1 MSAAIDVERR
11 RERRRALRAW
21 VEAGGDVGALAD
33 LDRRVAHARAT
44 DWPGRPAGP
53 EPRQGIPDLDLPDD
67 ELWREGQ
74 R

>member
-1 MSAAIDVERR
+1 MSAAMDVERR
-11 RERRRALRAW
+11 RERGRALRTW

-33 LDRRVAHARAT
+33 LDRRVARAAAT

-67 ELWREGQ
+67 EHRREG
-74 R
+74 RR